1 MEGRRGHAVSALS
14 ALDRVY
20 LRRACELAA
29 RGRGGTSPNPI
40 VGATIVLGSTTLGE
54 GYHRVRGSAHAEVDA
69 IADAKKRGNDVRG
82 ATMYVTL
89 EPCNHT
95 GSTPPCS
102 DAVIEAGIA
111 RIVIG
116 ALDADPRTQ
125 FGGVTRLRESGV
137 IVDVADDDA
146 SRALVEEFS
155 HYIARDRPYVRVK
168 LASSLDGFVAPRPG
182 QRHWLTGSQARDYV
196 RELRASYD
204 AVLVGAGTVRID
216 DPQLS
221 VRPPRARRKPYVRV
235 VACEDAPVPHE
246 RAIFEPLE
254 GYAKTIVLAPAGK
267 RAAFASLEAIADVA
281 YVGNERALVLDLAAA
296 MRELRLR
303 GIATIL
309 CEGGPTL
316 AARLLEAG
324 LVDRV
329 DWLVAPVLLCGPEAV
344 PALAN
349 ATVAKTL
356 RFERVAQLGP
366 DALLAAVVAGEETCL
381 AD

>member
-1 MEGRRGHAVSALS
+1 M
-14 ALDRVY
+14 
-20 LRRACELAA
+20 
-29 RGRGGTSPNPI
+29 

-54 GYHRVRGSAHAEVDA
+54 GYHRVRGSAHAEVEALTDA
-69 IADAKKRGNDVRG
+69 RARGNDVRG

-89 EPCNHT
+89 EPCNHA
-95 GSTPPCS
+95 GLTPPCS
-102 DAVIEAGIA
+102 LAVVDAGIA
-111 RIVIG
+111 RVVIG

-125 FGGVTRLRESGV
+125 SGGVARLREAGIV
-137 IVDVADDDA
+137 VDVAGDDL

-155 HYIARDRPYVRVK
+155 TYVVRDRPYVRVK

-182 QRHWLTGSQARDYV
+182 ERHWLTGEASRDYV

-216 DPQLS
+216 DPQLN

-235 VACEDAPVPHE
+235 IACEDAPVPAE
-246 RAIFEPLE
+246 RAIFAPLD

-267 RAAFASLEAIADVA
+267 RAAFAPLEPIADVA
-281 YVGNERALVLDLAAA
+281 YVGGDNAPTLDLRAA
-296 MRELRLR
+296 MRELRKR
-303 GIATIL
+303 GIATVL

-344 PALAN
+344 PVLAN
-349 ATVAKTL
+349 ATLAQTL

-366 DALLAAVVAGEETCL
+366 DALLAAVVAGEASCS